1 MKIKT
6 VKSVNLYFSQICL
19 KNNHLYLLFN
29 FWTKLGKT
37 DHGVVY
43 WTLRKLSQCAH
54 YWITLPARLFVRF
67 FLNIFFLSLS
77 VKWRFSWFGL
87 SHYYFKQLTKLHVG
101 KNVCM
106 LPYVYC
112 RGVGAGMGRV
122 GRMGNCPLKVLG
134 NPMIFRRGFP
144 IYCLPNQV
152 INASYTTVIYLT
164 LQHIFLPVYILSVQ
178 CCTYLLLGK
187 AM

>member
-1 MKIKT
+1 M
-6 VKSVNLYFSQICL
+6 
-19 KNNHLYLLFN
+19 
-29 FWTKLGKT
+29 
-37 DHGVVY
+37 
-43 WTLRKLSQCAH
+43 
-54 YWITLPARLFVRF
+54 
-67 FLNIFFLSLS
+67 
-77 VKWRFSWFGL
+77 
-87 SHYYFKQLTKLHVG
+87 G
-101 KNVCM
+101 KNVCV

-164 LQHIFLPVYILSVQ
+164 LQHIFLPVYILSVH
-178 CCTYLLLGK
+178 CCTYLLLGSDV
-187 AM
+187 AGFCLDRVGLL

>member
-1 MKIKT
+1 MPT
-6 VKSVNLYFSQICL
+6 TELHCLPDCLFVFSQYFFFVFECKVAIQL
-19 KNNHLYLLFN
+19 IWSIPLLFQAAD
-29 FWTKLGKT
+29 KAA
-37 DHGVVY
+37 
-43 WTLRKLSQCAH
+43 C
-54 YWITLPARLFVRF
+54 
-67 FLNIFFLSLS
+67 
-77 VKWRFSWFGL
+77 
-87 SHYYFKQLTKLHVG
+87 G

-178 CCTYLLLGK
+178 CCTYLLLGSDV
-187 AM
+187 AGFCLDRVGLLYRPRGRSQTTFTRRGG